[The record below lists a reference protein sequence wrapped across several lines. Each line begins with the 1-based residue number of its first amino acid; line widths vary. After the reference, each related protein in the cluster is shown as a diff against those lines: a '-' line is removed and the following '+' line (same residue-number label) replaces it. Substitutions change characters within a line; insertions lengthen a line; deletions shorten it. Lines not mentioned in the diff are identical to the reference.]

1 MDGDSRRLGGEAP
14 VWAAASLPQRI
25 TLEGRWVSVAPLD
38 PTSHGEALYQMTQGP
53 GAAELWLYLFD
64 GPYPDRDGFDRSLE
78 GMAAHR
84 KTRCSSR
91 LSTRAPAARSGVP
104 RI

>member
-64 GPYPDRDGFDRSLE
+64 GPYPDRDGFDRSLD
-78 GMAAHR
+78 
-84 KTRCSSR
+84 
-91 LSTRAPAARSGVP
+91 VP